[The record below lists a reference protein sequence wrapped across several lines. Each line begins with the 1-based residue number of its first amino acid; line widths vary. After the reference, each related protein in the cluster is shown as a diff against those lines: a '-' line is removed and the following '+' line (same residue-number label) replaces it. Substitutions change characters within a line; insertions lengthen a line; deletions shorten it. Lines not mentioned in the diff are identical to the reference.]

1 VLRDVAGTDQYTGGV
16 FSTGVA
22 YYQGIGLFLE
32 GAGDDKYNALWYIQG
47 STAHFGL
54 SVFLEQGGD
63 DTYNMETQPAATSI
77 GVGHDFS
84 ASFHID
90 EGGDDMYFAP
100 GLSLGSGNIN
110 GIGCLVNIGGNDTFV
125 AAGDPTLGAGNYSNE
140 ATFTDPRASVA
151 TIGIFVHTGGTA
163 TYQVAGAMRPLAGTT
178 WSYDPQPFAPMML
191 THAFGCG
198 ADDPM
203 GSVSLP

>member
-1 VLRDVAGTDQYTGGV
+1 MYD
-16 FSTGVA
+16 
-22 YYQGIGLFLE
+22 
-32 GAGDDKYNALWYIQG
+32 ALWYIQG
-47 STAHFGL
+47 SSAHFAL
-54 SVFLEQGGD
+54 SIFLEQGGN
-63 DTYNMETQPAATSI
+63 DTYNLEVTPAATSI

-90 EGGDDMYFAP
+90 EGGDDQYNAP

-110 GIGCLVNIGGNDTFV
+110 GIGCLVNLGGNDTFV

-163 TYQVAGAMRPLAGTT
+163 TYEVAGAMRPLAGTT

-191 THAFGCG
+191 TSEFGCG